1 MFALVQAVHAG
12 HAAAVVY
19 LVILDVDTRGFAVTG
34 TEVTINALVCV
45 DDRLQVSIL

>member
-34 TEVTINALVCV
+34 TEVTIDALVCV
-45 DDRLQVSIL
+45 DDRLQVGIL